1 MDTLFYLSA
10 IFLLWNELGWIV
22 SPIKKT
28 QEVKR
33 FSELSKLNKE
43 KSWKE
48 YSEEYKQEVKSKA
61 WLLIP
66 VIWLF
71 VGLLSSQWV
80 LFLGVILLNFIVLPP
95 ISNLTRYSLVYTF
108 LHWIS
113 SLVGF
118 AFGLFVVINHFHLK
132 INTYQ
137 FVLNLIK

>member
-33 FSELSKLNKE
+33 FFELSTLNKG

-48 YSEEYKQEVKSKA
+48 YSEEYKQEVKSRA

-71 VGLLSSQWV
+71 VGLLSSQWA
-80 LFLGVILLNFIVLPP
+80 LFLGVILLNFIILPP
-95 ISNLTRYSLVYTF
+95 ISNLTRYSLAYTF
-108 LHWIS
+108 VHWIN
-113 SLVGF
+113 SLIGF

-132 INTYQ
+132 IDTYQ
-137 FVLNLIK
+137 FVLNFIN